1 MTSRYRTP
9 IAKINQSLKY
19 RGNRFLKILISPQRP
34 VVSSIDNSIYGASN
48 NSDISEHLH
57 VLNFLIR
64 MKKPEVLVE
73 LGTRGGESTRV
84 FINALGEIG
93 GQGYSVDLMPAP
105 EFLNELKYWTH
116 FVGDDVVIG
125 QMAKSE
131 SRWPN
136 GDNFKGID
144 FLFLDTSHEYDHTVE
159 EIAAWWPLINPKGLL
174 RFHDT
179 NLTCNPT
186 KLLSGGFTKGWDNKR
201 GVTRAIEEYFGIQFN
216 ENSLTPLGKSDQIFV
231 SLHVPWSNGLSI
243 IQKM

>member
-1 MTSRYRTP
+1 MTSKYIAP
-9 IAKINQSLKY
+9 IAKINQSIKY
-19 RGNRFLKILISPQRP
+19 RGNRILKVLISPQRP
-34 VVSSIDNSIYGASN
+34 VASNIDNAIYGASN

-84 FINALGEIG
+84 FVKALGEIG
-93 GQGYSVDLMPAP
+93 GQGYSVDLMSAP
-105 EFLNELKYWTH
+105 EFLNELKYWKH
-116 FVGDDVVIG
+116 FVGDDVAIG
-125 QMAKSE
+125 QLAKSE

-136 GDNFKGID
+136 GDDFNGID

-159 EIAAWWPLINPKGLL
+159 EIAAWWPLLNPKGLL
-174 RFHDT
+174 IFHDT
-179 NLTCNPT
+179 NLTGNPT

-201 GVTRAIEEYFGIQFN
+201 GVSRAIEEYFAIQFN

-231 SLHVPWSNGLSI
+231 SLHLPWSNGLSI